1 MKLRYPIVLLCASL
15 ALMACGEEKKAETAP
30 AKPAVQQTAT
40 QATTTPVEQASSTK
54 KETSNNELQAAATDT
69 ADAKKSVE
77 ATTAAADTTKTE
89 LVKPA
94 SLEVGKKRY
103 ETTCH
108 VCHEAGLLNAP
119 KLGDKENWAIRAKQG
134 VEVLYQ
140 HSAKGIRSMPAQA
153 TGDVSEAE
161 VYAAVDYM
169 LSQAK

>member
-1 MKLRYPIVLLCASL
+1 MKAVYPVVAMLTIALSL
-15 ALMACGEEKKAETAP
+15 SACGGEEKQTETAKTQAAAPAKAETV
-30 AKPAVQQTAT
+30 K
-40 QATTTPVEQASSTK
+40 
-54 KETSNNELQAAATDT
+54 TDT
-69 ADAKKSVE
+69 AQASQVETKSAEAQVDEAKPEAATE
-77 ATTAAADTTKTE
+77 ATKEAPAKTE

-119 KLGDKENWAIRAKQG
+119 KLSDKENWAIRAKQG